1 MESYIFLII
10 GLIAGAAIGWLVAS
24 RRSGTLAAGSDQGL
38 VSAEALVAAQAEV
51 QTLRIQLASTEAT
64 ANGLNAQLA
73 QSAAEK
79 RERDERD
86 REENKLLQALAPV
99 KVHLEQMQLTVATL
113 EKERTEQF
121 GSIQQQLKSAIESDE
136 QLRKQTQALS
146 QALTSNNVRG
156 VWGEAQLRKL
166 VELAGLIKHADFDEQ
181 ATISTNAG
189 AGRADMVIN
198 LPGGKS
204 LAIDSKVPF
213 SAYQEASAISEL
225 ATGEEAARRT
235 RLIGD
240 HVKAVKAHIDA
251 LGTKSYWSGLD
262 SSPDFV
268 IAFIP
273 SESLLSAALDA
284 DPALLEYAFKKN
296 VALAS
301 PVSLFSVL
309 KTINFIWRQNADES
323 SVRNMIKL
331 GKELYERV
339 GKVAEHADK
348 LGRSITTTVKDY
360 NQFVSSLEGRMLVTA
375 RKLNDLDENALGTE
389 EIQAP
394 KELEV
399 APVQLTASELTST
412 PEIEK

>member
-1 MESYIFLII
+1 MESFIFLGI
-10 GLIAGAAIGWLVAS
+10 GLVVGALIGWLVAA
-24 RRSGTLAAGSDQGL
+24 RKSGSAAVTDESQELRVKLA
-38 VSAEALVAAQAEV
+38 SAEATIA
-51 QTLRIQLASTEAT
+51 
-64 ANGLNAQLA
+64 GLNGQLA
-73 QSAAEK
+73 QNAAEK
-79 RERDERD
+79 RDREERD

-225 ATGEEAARRT
+225 ATGEEAARRA
-235 RLIGD
+235 RLIAE

-251 LGTKSYWSGLD
+251 LGTKAYWSGLD
-262 SSPDFV
+262 ASPDFV

-348 LGRSITTTVKDY
+348 LGRSITSTVKDY
-360 NQFVSSLEGRMLVTA
+360 NQFVASLEGRMLVTA

-389 EIQAP
+389 EIAAP
-394 KELEV
+394 KELEI
-399 APVQLTASELTST
+399 APVQLTASELAVA